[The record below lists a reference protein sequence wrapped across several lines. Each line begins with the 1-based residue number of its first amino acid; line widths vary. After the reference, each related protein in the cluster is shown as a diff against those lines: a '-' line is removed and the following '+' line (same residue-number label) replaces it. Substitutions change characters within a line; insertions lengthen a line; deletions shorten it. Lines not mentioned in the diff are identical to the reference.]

1 MDPESIFFTQNAIS
15 AFFRCG
21 TSIESAI
28 YDIADSQVWHL
39 PPIRLTMV
47 GERYFSLDNRR
58 LAVAKILRSWDFLAE
73 VPCRHAGECQEE
85 LARKYDTL
93 SDGKLVQIRRSIWTS
108 EVFPFAGL
116 RGGCRIEHWPRIDLA
131 RREKYERR
139 RKTRRCRK
147 RNTSKKAHRTGQGRF
162 RGRRVGPEKPRKAR
176 CPKQRGKSGHIR
188 ATTSGHIRT
197 E

>member
-28 YDIADSQVWHL
+28 YDIADSQEWHL

-47 GERYFSLDNRR
+47 GEWYFSLDNRR

-85 LARKYDTL
+85 LARKFDTL

-116 RGGCRIEHWPRIDLA
+116 RGGCRIEHWPRTDQA
-131 RREKYERR
+131 KREK
-139 RKTRRCRK
+139 
-147 RNTSKKAHRTGQGRF
+147 
-162 RGRRVGPEKPRKAR
+162 RKAKEN
-176 CPKQRGKSGHIR
+176 P
-188 ATTSGHIRT
+188 AL
-197 E
+197 